1 MRWLVFWAAIVAYSR
16 VYVGVHYPIDILC
29 GALFGSAI
37 GLVFARTARRY
48 LLP

>member
-1 MRWLVFWAAIVAYSR
+1 MRWLVLWAAIVAYSR

-37 GLVFARTARRY
+37 GLMFARTSRRY